1 VGREAAAT
9 AFLYATAA
17 MLVNAGL
24 RLLSVGQLDG
34 QRTLAALR
42 PGIVALASAAAAS
55 TIDDMWSFTPGLE
68 LAGLRHAEL
77 DRRLFRS

>member
-1 VGREAAAT
+1 
-9 AFLYATAA
+9 
-17 MLVNAGL
+17 
-24 RLLSVGQLDG
+24 
-34 QRTLAALR
+34 
-42 PGIVALASAAAAS
+42 VALASAAAAS

>member
-1 VGREAAAT
+1 
-9 AFLYATAA
+9 
-17 MLVNAGL
+17 VNAAL
-24 RLLSVGQLDG
+24 RLLPLGQLEA

-42 PGIVALASAAAAS
+42 PEIAALAADAAGKGL
-55 TIDDMWSFTPGLE
+55 DDMWSFTPGLE